1 MIAAGVIGWPVAHSK
16 SPLIH
21 RFWLAKLGIDGDYSR
36 FAVAPG
42 NLGEIIRVLPKLGL
56 AGVNV
61 TVPHKM
67 AVMAHLNHFDPTAT
81 RINAV
86 NTIIVDPDGTMKGH
100 NTDFVGV
107 IEPVQAFLESGE
119 RGGFAL
125 VLGAGGAGRAA
136 VMALTSI
143 GFETLV
149 LNRNAE
155 RARQLTVEAGG
166 AYWDDRNIYDL
177 AENRRLTLH
186 GNERLIIVNATTCG
200 MIGFPALEVELDQ
213 VDDATV
219 VYDMVYS
226 PLETPLLVAAK
237 ARGLRTIDG
246 LQMLVAQAAAAFV
259 LFYGQPAPREH
270 DAELRA
276 LLTA

>member
-1 MIAAGVIGWPVAHSK
+1 M
-16 SPLIH
+16 
-21 RFWLAKLGIDGDYSR
+21 GIDGDYSR
-36 FAVAPG
+36 FSVAPG
-42 NLGEIIRVLPKLGL
+42 DLGEVIRALSKLGL

-61 TVPHKM
+61 TVPHKV

-81 RINAV
+81 TINAV
-86 NTIIVDPDGTMKGH
+86 NTIIVDPDGSMKGH

-107 IEPVQAFLESGE
+107 IEPVQAFYESGE
-119 RGGFAL
+119 RGGLAR

-155 RARQLTVEAGG
+155 RARALTVEAGG

-177 AENRRLTLH
+177 TENRRLTLH
-186 GNERLIIVNATTCG
+186 GSERLIIVNATTCG
-200 MIGFPALEVELDQ
+200 MIGFPALEVELEQ

-259 LFYGQPAPREH
+259 LFYGHPAPREH